1 MIQFSYLLGQITESL
16 LIEDNNLV
24 LGAKAGEEIK
34 FQQGIVLDRLKI
46 MMDIMI
52 QAVRIL
58 MVSST
63 NKILAIFSIFML
75 AQELKNQN

>member
-46 MMDIMI
+46 MMDIII